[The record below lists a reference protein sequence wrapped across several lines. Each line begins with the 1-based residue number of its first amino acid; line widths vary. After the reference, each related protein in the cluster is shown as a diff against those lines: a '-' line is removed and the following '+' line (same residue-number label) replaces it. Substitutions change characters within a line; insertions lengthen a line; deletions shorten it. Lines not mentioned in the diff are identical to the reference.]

1 MARRNRVAGIVRV
14 LWLVVAAA
22 GLSCYGHAREVGRP
36 YHMPLLSYAEAS
48 SPAVTGFGGYFLQ
61 ALQHRMQTTVSSLLK
76 REFLPLEL
84 HQWYFLFGLGVM
96 VVEAG
101 LLAILLKFMA
111 RRRRRDEQALRELSG
126 RLINAQEEERHRIA
140 RELHDDIS
148 QQLAVVAIELQS
160 VESAAPELPLWE
172 MQGRLQALWKKID
185 TISQD
190 VQHISHRLHSSKL
203 EYLGL
208 AEALRGLGNDYKQQR
223 GVTLDVRFRAV
234 PARLDKGI
242 SLALFRVAQEALH
255 NCEKHSKARNLRL
268 ELFSDRH
275 DVVLRISDDGVG
287 FNVEAVA
294 SKCLGIVSM
303 EERLRLAG
311 GTLVIRSRI
320 GLGTQIEARVPL
332 GIRAMGNAA

>member
-1 MARRNRVAGIVRV
+1 
-14 LWLVVAAA
+14 
-22 GLSCYGHAREVGRP
+22 
-36 YHMPLLSYAEAS
+36 
-48 SPAVTGFGGYFLQ
+48 
-61 ALQHRMQTTVSSLLK
+61 MQTTVSSLLK